1 MIKSKYPYLITALA
15 LLADLFVVALL
26 SLIQLKFDFAEI
38 KKPIFWINIGL
49 TQLLIMTAYYALTY
63 LGKNNAEKLE
73 DVVELEKLVNKNF
86 EQIDNN
92 FLAKDLEEFIE
103 IENLRFKHEAYI
115 NFINN
120 KISQTKD
127 PKERTKL
134 IEEKNKCIE
143 WKIYYDHLN
152 YPDGENKKPDNDFD
166 VTLKKVKSQYINYRQ
181 FVSGFSIKTTA
192 EIASYNASKVLF
204 KDSANKIVLSIFST
218 CLFSSVV
225 LGSLK
230 SGWQGVYDVMWRT
243 FLIALNSLLGYFE
256 GHKLITVYKKDA
268 LMSKKKIQADFFNK
282 MFTLGKIKKSGS

>member
-26 SLIQLKFDFAEI
+26 SLIQLKFDFEEI

-115 NFINN
+115 NFINQ
-120 KISQTKD
+120 KISKTKEVKD
-127 PKERTKL
+127 RNKL

-143 WKIYYDHLN
+143 WKIYYDKLN
-152 YPDGENKKPDNDFD
+152 YPEGDNIKPDNDFD
-166 VTLKKVKSQYINYRQ
+166 VTLKKVKSQHINYRQ